1 MYRPHPHRK
10 PTEEVR
16 SLEST
21 RSRFLVSNRRREYGI
36 RFFLMPS
43 VHAACIRTL
52 QTVKGRK
59 RGRRED
65 RRNHGSDV
73 QELMVVMG
81 LLGIEWQ
88 KTGVYGET

>member
-1 MYRPHPHRK
+1 MYSYVTK
-10 PTEEVR
+10 QLMEVK
-16 SLEST
+16 E
-21 RSRFLVSNRRREYGI
+21 
-36 RFFLMPS
+36 
-43 VHAACIRTL
+43 
-52 QTVKGRK
+52 
-59 RGRRED
+59 ED